1 MKKIPLFILFLFMV
15 GKVFSQPIVNRAGP
29 ANTVQDA
36 RWAAQYNMFT
46 PRYFDTTAA
55 NLNLGIDS
63 CGALIYTYTGNAI
76 WFRQCSPKA
85 WIQVAAGGVSPTGNF
100 WALGGNTIYS
110 QFIPR
115 VWGIGSLTQDSIGIM
130 TNGQFRLKFYADGI
144 EYSNNSTDSLIGI
157 NLSGYAVKIPKSGG
171 SVTTIYTGDGTLNE
185 DRSIDGD
192 QHNFSISNT
201 ATASILSTNGNIT
214 TAYAGNGNNAR
225 IEASNSATGR
235 LSAIFAHSDSVAIWP
250 SLGVVSIDTLAAWAG
265 GDTTSHKPITWN
277 IHTKRMEVSPSWFG
291 GSGSGG
297 SPAGNYGDVQ
307 LNRNGAFATPASD
320 SLRFTSGGLSIKGTL
335 TVSSRASG
343 AITDSVLTINTSS
356 GLVNQK
362 AMTVI
367 NTASRDSGDVIQWD
381 GRTNVYVPLPSG
393 SANLLGSMVFQ
404 TGVTENAPAAGD
416 STTTN
421 TYFIGKKIF
430 VYREGYRQDSA
441 SSDGYTFS
449 NSTGVLTFHPPLASN
464 ERVQVDVYDTT
475 SVYYIAV
482 QAPPSPPADLTFTTR
497 YEFTNSGTVMLQG
510 SGAGQ
515 NDGTLNH
522 AAIDNLYIA
531 ANTTGRIFCKFVTGE
546 NNFLLGFNTTNSN
559 QFYTDYEAALY
570 IDGSSVIKK
579 WESGAFSGSYG
590 TASNNIYY
598 GIYRDGATGTIKLQS
613 STSASDWSGATD
625 LATLSYTTTSAIYLC
640 ATVRGEVTSKITN
653 PQAIGAQ

>member
-100 WALGGNTIYS
+100 WAFGGNTIYS

-335 TVSSRASG
+335 TVSSRPIS
-343 AITDSVLTINTSS
+343 
-356 GLVNQK
+356 
-362 AMTVI
+362 
-367 NTASRDSGDVIQWD
+367 
-381 GRTNVYVPLPSG
+381 
-393 SANLLGSMVFQ
+393 
-404 TGVTENAPAAGD
+404 
-416 STTTN
+416 
-421 TYFIGKKIF
+421 
-430 VYREGYRQDSA
+430 
-441 SSDGYTFS
+441 
-449 NSTGVLTFHPPLASN
+449 
-464 ERVQVDVYDTT
+464 
-475 SVYYIAV
+475 
-482 QAPPSPPADLTFTTR
+482 
-497 YEFTNSGTVMLQG
+497 
-510 SGAGQ
+510 
-515 NDGTLNH
+515 
-522 AAIDNLYIA
+522 
-531 ANTTGRIFCKFVTGE
+531 
-546 NNFLLGFNTTNSN
+546 
-559 QFYTDYEAALY
+559 
-570 IDGSSVIKK
+570 
-579 WESGAFSGSYG
+579 
-590 TASNNIYY
+590 
-598 GIYRDGATGTIKLQS
+598 
-613 STSASDWSGATD
+613 
-625 LATLSYTTTSAIYLC
+625 
-640 ATVRGEVTSKITN
+640 
-653 PQAIGAQ
+653 